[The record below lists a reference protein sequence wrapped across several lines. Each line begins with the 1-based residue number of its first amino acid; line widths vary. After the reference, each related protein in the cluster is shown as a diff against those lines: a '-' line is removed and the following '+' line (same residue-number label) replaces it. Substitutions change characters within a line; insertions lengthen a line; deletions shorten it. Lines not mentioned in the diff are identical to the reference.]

1 MKVDS
6 VNSKVALSRGAL
18 IGCSAGFMNM
28 PKIKGTHNAMK
39 SGIIAAET
47 AFCVMEGSSD
57 MSVYIS
63 VVHYMCTSSSLQGI
77 L

>member
-1 MKVDS
+1 
-6 VNSKVALSRGAL
+6 
-18 IGCSAGFMNM
+18 MNM

-47 AFCVMEGSSD
+47 AFCVMEGLSD